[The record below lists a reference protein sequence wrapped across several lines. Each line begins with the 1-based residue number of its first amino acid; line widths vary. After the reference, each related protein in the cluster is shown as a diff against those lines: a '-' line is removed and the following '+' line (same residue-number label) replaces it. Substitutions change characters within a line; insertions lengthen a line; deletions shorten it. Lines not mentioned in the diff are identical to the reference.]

1 MHEHWDALEADWQRF
16 YGRDLG
22 ADLYGPQARGFRRI
36 ATLIHWL
43 PPEASVWRS
52 MGLSWSED
60 RELLAVNIEVL
71 DSLRR
76 AFLMANSKK
85 GTKPPEPV
93 RIPRPWQK
101 QERPAGRGTR
111 LRDLLSQAGLKV
123 KVVPR
128 GGGE

>member
-1 MHEHWDALEADWQRF
+1 VHEHWDALEADWLRF
-16 YGRDLG
+16 YGRDLR
-22 ADLYGPQARGFRRI
+22 ADLYGPTSLGFRRV
-36 ATLIHWL
+36 AALIHWL
-43 PPEASVWRS
+43 PPDAALWRS
-52 MGLSWSED
+52 MGLSWSEE

-111 LRDLLSQAGLKV
+111 LRDLLSQAGLQV